1 MRFVSA
7 EEFCARPKLAA
18 ERDVVLT
25 NGDAPFAVVVGLHGE
40 EDPTELERLIRRARA
55 EAALRRIHERAR
67 ALGLDTLTMD
77 EIDAEIVAARAERK
91 T

>member
-1 MRFVSA
+1 MRFVRT
-7 EEFCARPKLAA
+7 EEFGGHPELIA
-18 ERDVVLT
+18 EGDVVLT
-25 NGDAPFAVVVGLHGE
+25 NGGAPVAIVLGLHDE

-67 ALGLDTLTMD
+67 SSGLDSLTME
-77 EIDAEIVAARAERK
+77 EIDAEIAAARAERK